1 MPASHAQV
9 NREPAF
15 SEERTWV
22 RSSAPVAG
30 GRALPIGTRIEE
42 FEVTSV
48 IGEGGFGVVYL
59 ALDRMLERR
68 VAVKEYLPWT
78 LAARLEGST
87 TVTVRTQQ
95 DAEMFDLGL
104 RSFVNEAK
112 LLAQFDHSALLK
124 VHRFWEGNGTAY
136 MAMPFYDGP
145 TMKQALANRASP
157 PDEAWLREVLE
168 PLLDALTVL
177 HAAQCYHRDISPD
190 NILLTAT
197 GPVLLDFGAA
207 RRVLSDASQ
216 MLTVILK
223 DGYAPVEQYG
233 TSASM
238 RQGPWTDIYA
248 LSAVMRYAITGNKAA
263 CAVDRLLRDPMQP
276 LAQIK
281 SGQYSAPFLRAIDL
295 GMAVRPEERPQGIAE
310 FRALMDRTDCFAEPL
325 DALGATRLRLPRP
338 VSPSDQRPAFLPMAP
353 PWNRQADAGTG
364 SPQDRRKWVL
374 PIAGIAILLIG
385 STVLLRGWSHRSASS
400 APPVDSGSLA
410 SYPAT
415 SPRPGTP
422 RTAGSV
428 PAESLSSQQRVEQ
441 FVTQRE
447 RQTRRT
453 EDSRYDSK
461 ATSALSASAPE
472 PAKEAPMAHER
483 SPAADELA
491 QKVASIQNVFW
502 KSCGSDPTADPV
514 SVCEPLSSLVAKTR
528 SLLGRVRA
536 GDLSPQD
543 AEQQLKMDREQSS
556 AAGDFEQE
564 VARIH
569 RVFLGSCGLD
579 PTAQPVSVCGPLS
592 TLFKKAHSLLNQV
605 HADELSPQAAEQQ
618 LKRAQDQAG
627 RSP

>member
-295 GMAVRPEERPQGIAE
+295 GMAVRPEERPQGIA
-310 FRALMDRTDCFAEPL
+310 
-325 DALGATRLRLPRP
+325 
-338 VSPSDQRPAFLPMAP
+338 
-353 PWNRQADAGTG
+353 
-364 SPQDRRKWVL
+364 
-374 PIAGIAILLIG
+374 
-385 STVLLRGWSHRSASS
+385 
-400 APPVDSGSLA
+400 
-410 SYPAT
+410 
-415 SPRPGTP
+415 
-422 RTAGSV
+422 
-428 PAESLSSQQRVEQ
+428 
-441 FVTQRE
+441 
-447 RQTRRT
+447 
-453 EDSRYDSK
+453 
-461 ATSALSASAPE
+461 
-472 PAKEAPMAHER
+472 
-483 SPAADELA
+483 
-491 QKVASIQNVFW
+491 
-502 KSCGSDPTADPV
+502 
-514 SVCEPLSSLVAKTR
+514 
-528 SLLGRVRA
+528 
-536 GDLSPQD
+536 
-543 AEQQLKMDREQSS
+543 
-556 AAGDFEQE
+556 
-564 VARIH
+564 
-569 RVFLGSCGLD
+569 
-579 PTAQPVSVCGPLS
+579 
-592 TLFKKAHSLLNQV
+592 
-605 HADELSPQAAEQQ
+605 
-618 LKRAQDQAG
+618 
-627 RSP
+627 